1 MNHPPRAV
9 PRPGL
14 PDYTGPML
22 RSIFTVGGW
31 TMASRIL
38 GFARDMLIA
47 ARLGA
52 GPIGDAFF
60 VALRL
65 PNLFRQLFGEG
76 AFNAAFVP
84 AFAGAYALDGP
95 AKARALA
102 NSLAGLMTLSLSG
115 LVAIGIIF
123 MPQLLFVLAP
133 GFVGEAVRFP
143 LAVELTRITFPYL
156 LFICLAALVSGVLN
170 GMDRFAAAAA
180 APVLFNLISMA
191 ALLGL
196 TPYVATPAHALAWG
210 VVASGLVQLLMLIVA
225 ARVAGMVINPLT
237 RPRLTPEVR
246 GVLRRMGPGLVG
258 AGVTQLNLAI
268 GIIIASLLPA
278 GAVSFL
284 YYADRISQLPL
295 GVIGAAV
302 GTALLPLLSRQLRTG
317 KALAAHRSQNRAI
330 ELTLAFALPAA
341 FAMACVARPIIG
353 TLFERGAFDA
363 AATAATSMALIAY
376 AAGLPA
382 FVLVKAL
389 TPGFFARG
397 DTATPVKVAIFV
409 VALNLAL
416 NLVLTR
422 YLSHVGIALATSLAS
437 WVNVLVLGW
446 LLVRRRRLVL
456 DRRLR
461 RAVPRLLAAAMVMSA
476 VLLALQAAIFPLE
489 HGLARFGGLAL
500 LIGAGLVTYFGAA
513 QLLGGLDLREAL
525 RSLRRR
531 KA

>member
-1 MNHPPRAV
+1 
-9 PRPGL
+9 
-14 PDYTGPML
+14 ML
-22 RSIFTVGGW
+22 RSVATVGAW

-47 ARLGA
+47 AKLGA
-52 GPIGDAFF
+52 TPMADAFF

-84 AFAGAYALDGP
+84 AFAGAFAMDGP
-95 AKARALA
+95 ARARALA
-102 NSLAGLMTLSLSG
+102 NSLAALMGLFLSG
-115 LVAIGIIF
+115 LVILGMVF
-123 MPQLLFVLAP
+123 MPQLLLVLAP
-133 GFVGEAVRFP
+133 GFVGEAMRFP

-180 APVLFNLISMA
+180 APVLFNLVSMA

-196 TPYVATPAHALAWG
+196 TPFVATPAHALAWG
-210 VVASGLVQLLMLIVA
+210 VTASGLIQLLMLITA
-225 ARVAGMVINPLT
+225 ARLAGMVINPIS

-246 GVLRRMGPGLVG
+246 AVLRRMLPGLLG

-268 GIIIASLLPA
+268 GIVIGSLLPE

-302 GTALLPLLSRQLRTG
+302 GTALLPLLAKQLRGG
-317 KALAAHRSQNRAI
+317 KALSAHRSQNRAI

-341 FAMACVARPIIG
+341 FAMAVVPGPII
-353 TLFERGAFDA
+353 TALFQRGAFDA
-363 AATAATSMALIAY
+363 HAAAATAAALVAY

-397 DTATPVKVAIFV
+397 DTATPVKIGLGV
-409 VALNLAL
+409 VALNLVL
-416 NLVLTR
+416 NLTLTR
-422 YLSHVGIALATSLAS
+422 YFSHVGIALGTSVAA
-437 WVNVLVLGW
+437 WVNVIVLAA
-446 LLVRRRRLVL
+446 LLMRRRRLVL

-461 RAVPRLLAAAMVMSA
+461 RTVPRLLVAAVVMSV
-476 VLLALQAAIFPLE
+476 VLLGLQAALFPIDGGWARL
-489 HGLARFGGLAL
+489 GALAVLILSGMAAYFGTAQVIGGLE
-500 LIGAGLVTYFGAA
+500 
-513 QLLGGLDLREAL
+513 LREAL
-525 RSLRRR
+525 GRLARRR
-531 KA
+531 R

>member
-1 MNHPPRAV
+1 
-9 PRPGL
+9 
-14 PDYTGPML
+14 ML
-22 RSIFTVGGW
+22 RSVATVGAW

-47 ARLGA
+47 AKLGA
-52 GPIGDAFF
+52 GPLSDAFF

-76 AFNAAFVP
+76 AFNAAFLP
-84 AFAGAYALDGP
+84 AFSGTYAAEGP

-102 NSLAGLMTLSLSG
+102 NAMAGLMTLVLSG
-115 LVAIGIIF
+115 IVLLGIVF

-133 GFVGEAVRFP
+133 GFVGEALRFP

-180 APVLFNLISMA
+180 APVLFNLVTMA
-191 ALLGL
+191 ALIGL
-196 TPYVATPAHALAWG
+196 TPFVATPAHALAWG
-210 VVASGLVQLLMLIVA
+210 VAASGVLQLGMLLVA
-225 ARVAGMVINPLT
+225 ARVAGMAINPLSM
-237 RPRLTPEVR
+237 PRLTPEVLA
-246 GVLRRMGPGLVG
+246 VLRRMAPGLVG

-278 GAVSFL
+278 GAVSYL

-302 GTALLPLLSRQLRTG
+302 GTALLPLLARQLRTG
-317 KALAAHRSQNRAI
+317 QKLSAHRSQNRAI
-330 ELTLAFALPAA
+330 ELSLAFALPAA
-341 FAMACVARPIIG
+341 LAMAVVAEPIIQ
-353 TLFERGAFDA
+353 TLFERGAFGA
-363 AATAATSMALIAY
+363 EATAATALALIAY

-397 DTATPVKVAIFV
+397 DTATPVKVAMGV
-409 VALNLAL
+409 VALNLGL
-416 NLVLTR
+416 NLALTP
-422 YLSHVGIALATSLAS
+422 LLGHVGIALATSAAS
-437 WVNVLVLGW
+437 WANVLVLGA
-446 LLVRRRRLVL
+446 LLMRRRRLVL

-461 RAVPRLLAAAMVMSA
+461 RAALRLAGAACVMAA
-476 VLLALQAAIFPLE
+476 VLLALEAAIFPLV
-489 HGLARFGGLAL
+489 GGLAQIAGL
-500 LIGAGLVTYFGAA
+500 AVLVGAGLAVYFGAA
-513 QLLGGLDLREAL
+513 QIFGGLDLREA
-525 RSLRRR
+525 RQMLRRR
-531 KA
+531 RRA

>member
-1 MNHPPRAV
+1 
-9 PRPGL
+9 
-14 PDYTGPML
+14 ML
-22 RSIFTVGGW
+22 RSVATVGAW

-47 ARLGA
+47 AKLGA
-52 GPIGDAFF
+52 TPMADAFF

-84 AFAGAYALDGP
+84 AFAGTFALDGP

-102 NSLAGLMTLSLSG
+102 NSLAALMTICLSG
-115 LVAIGIIF
+115 LVVLGIVF

-133 GFVGEAVRFP
+133 GFVGEALRFP
-143 LAVELTRITFPYL
+143 LAVELARITFPYL

-170 GMDRFAAAAA
+170 GMDRFGAAAA
-180 APVLFNLISMA
+180 APVLFNLVTMA

-210 VVASGLVQLLMLIVA
+210 VAASGVLQLAMLLVA
-225 ARVAGMVINPLT
+225 ARMAGMVLNPLS
-237 RPRLTPEVR
+237 RPRLTPEVTA
-246 GVLRRMGPGLVG
+246 VLRRMVPGLIG

-268 GIIIASLLPA
+268 GIVIASLLPA

-284 YYADRISQLPL
+284 YYADRIAQLPL

-302 GTALLPLLSRQLRTG
+302 GTALLPTLSRQLRTG

-341 FAMACVARPIIG
+341 FAMAIVPGPII
-353 TLFERGAFDA
+353 TALFQRGAFDA
-363 AATAATSMALIAY
+363 AAAAATAAALVAY

-397 DTATPVKVAIFV
+397 DTATPVKIGLAV
-409 VALNLAL
+409 VVLNLAL
-416 NLVLTR
+416 NLILTR
-422 YLSHVGIALATSLAS
+422 HLSHVGIALATSIAS
-437 WVNVLVLGW
+437 WVNVAVLAA
-446 LLVRRRRLVL
+446 LLMRRRRLTL

-461 RAVPRLLAAAMVMSA
+461 RAAPRLLGAALAMSA
-476 VLLALQAAIFPLE
+476 VLLALQAALFPVANGWVRL
-489 HGLARFGGLAL
+489 GALAL
-500 LIGAGLVTYFGAA
+500 LILAGMATYFGTA

-525 RSLRRR
+525 RTMRRR
-531 KA
+531 R